1 VAIHSQSE
9 PRTSLLIV
17 AGGRATRLG
26 GARKALIEIGGR
38 PILARVLDALGPL
51 ADESLALVQD
61 SDTPASAGLTVL
73 VDPAPHAGV
82 LPALLHGL
90 QNANGDTPMI
100 VAGDMPFVQ
109 RAVFAYL
116 LQVRREEG
124 ASVVI
129 PRVDGFLQPM
139 HCVVDRRVAQEA
151 IAAAL
156 ASGEQRLF
164 RVLERLTPRVVE
176 ETELRQV
183 DPELLTLFN
192 VNTADDVALAERI
205 AYRSVP

>member
-1 VAIHSQSE
+1 MFVERSE
-9 PRTSLLIV
+9 VCRRSLLIV

-38 PILARVLDALGPL
+38 SILARVLDALGPL

-61 SDTPASAGLTVL
+61 SGTPAFAGLTVL

-90 QNANGDTPMI
+90 QNASGDACMI

-109 RAVFAYL
+109 RSAFAYL
-116 LQVRREEG
+116 LQVQREER

-129 PRVDGFLQPM
+129 PRVGGFLQPM

-164 RVLERLTPRVVE
+164 RVLEPLTPRVVK

-183 DPELLTLFN
+183 DPELLTIFN
-192 VNTADDVALAERI
+192 VNDPDDVAMAERI
-205 AYRSVP
+205 PYRSVP